1 MSSAGWGKRV
11 MCICGWIEWMRSD
24 FCHKFVLN
32 GMDKFFHRGG
42 HWTRSSCRLHR
53 SSDLSKMLL
62 DFSSISREICRWGM
76 TDETS
81 HKKNQFLAKIISQSL
96 QFSIH
101 TLGLLFV
108 DLVLPWLSH
117 VSHPTK
123 ERHALLWTIGLT
135 LGVILGGNCGLGDFG
150 HSVGFGNFS
159 PVRGR
164 NSSAPLS
171 RLPCHLNAAYPHPL
185 SKCQSQSATD
195 CAQVHCKLPT
205 CSYMVHTI
213 LPPKVPKSPELLTI
227 AGHFNL
233 P

>member
-1 MSSAGWGKRV
+1 M
-11 MCICGWIEWMRSD
+11 
-24 FCHKFVLN
+24 
-32 GMDKFFHRGG
+32 
-42 HWTRSSCRLHR
+42 
-53 SSDLSKMLL
+53 
-62 DFSSISREICRWGM
+62 
-76 TDETS
+76 
-81 HKKNQFLAKIISQSL
+81 
-96 QFSIH
+96 
-101 TLGLLFV
+101 
-108 DLVLPWLSH
+108 DLVLAWLSH

-195 CAQVHCKLPT
+195 CALVHCKLPH
-205 CSYMVHTI
+205 CSYTMHTI
-213 LPPKVPKSPELLTI
+213 LPSKCQSQNATLSFKVQNRVICKLILRSLDICCIWNGAVHWTWWVSMEYKNRAFSFDKKWWGNTVSGERGI
-227 AGHFNL
+227 GGRRV
-233 P
+233 

>member
-1 MSSAGWGKRV
+1 MRPVKRR
-11 MCICGWIEWMRSD
+11 INFWQKP
-24 FCHKFVLN
+24 F
-32 GMDKFFHRGG
+32 
-42 HWTRSSCRLHR
+42 
-53 SSDLSKMLL
+53 
-62 DFSSISREICRWGM
+62 
-76 TDETS
+76 
-81 HKKNQFLAKIISQSL
+81 AQSL

-101 TLGLLFV
+101 ILGLLFV
-108 DLVLPWLSH
+108 DLVLAWLSH
-117 VSHPTK
+117 VFHPTK

-195 CAQVHCKLPT
+195 CALVHCKLPT
-205 CSYMVHTI
+205 CSYMLHTI

-233 P
+233 PWLKNKRVATFTSSVGIAINICSDFNVGDCVCLKVQNFSYNRLLCKVIWWNLDIYCILNEVLLWI